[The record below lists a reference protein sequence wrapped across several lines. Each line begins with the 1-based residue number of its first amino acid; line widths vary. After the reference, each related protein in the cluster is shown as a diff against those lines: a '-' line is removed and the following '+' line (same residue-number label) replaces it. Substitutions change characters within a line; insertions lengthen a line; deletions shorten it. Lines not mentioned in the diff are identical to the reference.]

1 MGRGMIILLSRMTKL
16 VRLATGALRR
26 LSLAK
31 KKENKRKT
39 KKKKKPRK
47 KSSYVL

>member
-1 MGRGMIILLSRMTKL
+1 MGFDRNPGMFVGRGMIILLSRMTKL

-31 KKENKRKT
+31 KKENRGGNGKFI
-39 KKKKKPRK
+39 
-47 KSSYVL
+47 